1 MSFLSK
7 INFPKDLKK
16 LTLDELKILNDE
28 LRTFTIETVSKTG
41 GHLGASLGVVEL
53 TVALHYVFDTPKD
66 KIVWD
71 VGHQTYPHKIIT
83 GRKRKIHTL
92 RKKNGLSGFTKR
104 SESTYDPFGAAHS
117 STSISANLG
126 IAVARDLQKKSF
138 DVISIIGDGAI
149 SAGMAFEGLNNIGHL
164 SKNSLIIL
172 NDNEM
177 SIAKPVGAMS
187 KYLVNLLSSKTYEN
201 IRDVVKNFTKKLP
214 DEVGNFAKKT
224 EGYLKGYLTG
234 NTLFEEL
241 GMNYIG
247 PIDGHNLDLLIQLFQ
262 KYKEKELHGPVF
274 LHIITEKGKG
284 YAPAENSNDKFHG
297 VSSFDIQTGVQN
309 KSKDKTYTSVISET
323 LLKLAKK
330 DKKVTAIT
338 AAMPSGTGLDKF
350 QELYPDRFF
359 DVGIA
364 EQHAVT
370 FAGGMATESMKPFV
384 AIYST
389 FLQRAYDQV
398 VHDIAIQSLPVRFL
412 IDRSG
417 FVGADGATH
426 AGSFDLTYLCCLP
439 NFIVMAPSSGEEL
452 KNMLNFSLSINNKPS
467 AIRYPRDTVGE
478 YNEKKSFEKITLGK
492 GKVIQKGKK
501 IAFLNLGTR
510 LEQVKL
516 ASKLIKDKNKFQT
529 TIIDMRF
536 AKPIDTQL
544 LKTLLKNHDIFI
556 TVEENAIGGFSS
568 QVNNFFLN
576 QIKKQIKVL
585 NFFMKDEFI
594 DQSDINDQY
603 SQSGISPEEIYK
615 KVSNLLN

>member
-7 INFPKDLKK
+7 INFPRDLKK

-104 SESTYDPFGAAHS
+104 SESIYDPFGAAHS

-214 DEVGNFAKKT
+214 DEIGSFAKKT

-297 VSSFDIQTGVQN
+297 VSSFDIQTGRQN

-478 YNEKKSFEKITLGK
+478 YNEKKSFEKISLGK
-492 GKVIQKGKK
+492 GKIIQKGKK

-576 QIKKQIKVL
+576 QIKKKIKVL

>member
-201 IRDVVKNFTKKLP
+201 IRDIVKNFTKKLP

-297 VSSFDIQTGVQN
+297 VSSFNIQTGVQN

-556 TVEENAIGGFSS
+556 TIEENAIGGFSS
-568 QVNNFFLN
+568 QVNNFILN

-615 KVSNLLN
+615 KVSYLLN

>member
-1 MSFLSK
+1 
-7 INFPKDLKK
+7 
-16 LTLDELKILNDE
+16 
-28 LRTFTIETVSKTG
+28 
-41 GHLGASLGVVEL
+41 
-53 TVALHYVFDTPKD
+53 
-66 KIVWD
+66 
-71 VGHQTYPHKIIT
+71 
-83 GRKRKIHTL
+83 
-92 RKKNGLSGFTKR
+92 
-104 SESTYDPFGAAHS
+104 
-117 STSISANLG
+117 
-126 IAVARDLQKKSF
+126 
-138 DVISIIGDGAI
+138 
-149 SAGMAFEGLNNIGHL
+149 
-164 SKNSLIIL
+164 
-172 NDNEM
+172 
-177 SIAKPVGAMS
+177 
-187 KYLVNLLSSKTYEN
+187 
-201 IRDVVKNFTKKLP
+201 
-214 DEVGNFAKKT
+214 
-224 EGYLKGYLTG
+224 
-234 NTLFEEL
+234 
-241 GMNYIG
+241 
-247 PIDGHNLDLLIQLFQ
+247 
-262 KYKEKELHGPVF
+262 
-274 LHIITEKGKG
+274 
-284 YAPAENSNDKFHG
+284 
-297 VSSFDIQTGVQN
+297 
-309 KSKDKTYTSVISET
+309 
-323 LLKLAKK
+323 
-330 DKKVTAIT
+330 
-338 AAMPSGTGLDKF
+338 MPSGTGLDNF
-350 QELYPDRFF
+350 QQLYPERFF

-516 ASKLIKDKNKFQT
+516 TSKLIKDKNKFQT